1 MYSLEIHLSF
11 SPSLL
16 MLSPTILVVIS
27 EHAERQN
34 QYLIKLFQFGEL
46 QLLQIMSMK
55 YGFINRIPGSVYT
68 KTKQLGNLVNSV
80 LKKKKVN

>member
-1 MYSLEIHLSF
+1 
-11 SPSLL
+11 